1 MSVEHPALAL
11 LEQELGPE
19 LSEFQSLHREFS
31 APFSKR
37 VNVILDSIVQDE
49 DGKELGVRRTQNLAA
64 IFAARVRAI
73 LDQIRDNRQWEMG
86 SRKGATEEGFRRS
99 ARTDLKTFQEF
110 LSSPMVRIA
119 YSRSRAEG
127 ASLDDIIVDPECI
140 TSSMLEN
147 LGLAQLKPQQKGL
160 KRADRLAH
168 LAEAIPA
175 IKAKLASLTPLKLNN
190 DLSADHPRRSDRR
203 PAVGSGLRLYYDE
216 DGNVLGTQSP
226 NGKGKKVLYFTDAHG
241 AHRRIDYIREG
252 YDKEI
257 ETLHHIKAT
266 MAAVSKKV
274 GEDWQAVKADMQA
287 VQGQMMTCI
296 DSLRHVSNEHKKEMK
311 RIIEDAFDF
320 QMDHTMR
327 SGEVQKRY
335 NPGAHRARF
344 TKIPKFVNA
353 RIGEIASIR
362 SYLEEDQVC
371 VKTHIQEMQ
380 APLAEFLI
388 TVEELH
394 EHFTLLDENKPLSD
408 RTRSKIMKNLDD
420 IQAQCEPTEE
430 RPILQPYRT
439 YAEELSYHAERT
451 KNFLKAHERGKAKDE
466 FMNAY
471 IVARI
476 QDLYI
481 HLQRFYDDHLARE
494 AAPDLDQML
503 IDLEEVNAR
512 AGAKQVAPEVLT
524 QRYNHFWGEGIYHLI
539 NGLRKEILRAR
550 NVDDPKKRHDYRGAM
565 RERFHRVD
573 FTEIVDCTVPAA

>member
-1 MSVEHPALAL
+1 MSVEHPALSL
-11 LEQELGPE
+11 LEQELGSE
-19 LSEFQSLHREFS
+19 LSEFQELHREFS

-37 VNVILDSIVQDE
+37 VNVILDSLVQDE
-49 DGKELGVRRTQNLAA
+49 DGDEYGVRKTKNMAA
-64 IFAARVRAI
+64 KFAARVRAI
-73 LDQIRDNRQWEMG
+73 LEQIRNNDQWAMG
-86 SRKGATEEGFRRS
+86 GRKGATEEGFQRS
-99 ARTDLKTFQEF
+99 ARTDFKTFQEF

-119 YSRSRAEG
+119 YSRSRAED
-127 ASLDDIIVDPECI
+127 ASLDEIVVDPAYI
-140 TSSMLEN
+140 NDN
-147 LGLAQLKPQQKGL
+147 LLDNLSLAQLKPEKGL
-160 KRADRLAH
+160 SPSERTAHYAD
-168 LAEAIPA
+168 AIPA
-175 IKAKLASLTPLKLNN
+175 IKRQLASLTPLKLNN
-190 DLSADHPRRSDRR
+190 DLSSDHPRKYDRR
-203 PAVGSGLRLYYDE
+203 PAIGSGLRLYYNE
-216 DGNVLGTQSP
+216 DGRVLVTQSP
-226 NGKGKKVLYFTDAHG
+226 NGRGKKVLHSTNVHKAF
-241 AHRRIDYIREG
+241 RRIDIIREG

-266 MAAVSKKV
+266 MAAVSRKV
-274 GEDWQAVKADMQA
+274 GADWGAVKADMQA

-311 RIIEDAFDF
+311 RIIVDAFDF
-320 QMDHTMR
+320 QMDHKLQ

-362 SYLEEDQVC
+362 TYLEEDQVC

-394 EHFTLLDENKPLSD
+394 EHFTLLDEDKPLSD
-408 RTRSKIMKNLDD
+408 RTRSKIMKNLAD
-420 IQAQCEPTEE
+420 IQAQCQPTED

-439 YAEELSYHAERT
+439 YAEEVSYHVERT
-451 KNFLKAHERGKAKDE
+451 KNFLEADERNKAKDE

-476 QDLYI
+476 QDLYV

-524 QRYNHFWGEGIYHLI
+524 KRYNHFWGEGIYHLI

-550 NVDDPKKRHDYRGAM
+550 DMDDPKKRHDYRGAM